1 VPDPGPARSASYASD
16 RRNTNQLRPP
26 WGHLGDPDLGQVGVI
41 DVVGRA
47 RAAHLGRHPA
57 GLQRVREGGKV
68 KVEEHTQWVGAIVT
82 NLQALETVLRY
93 FLAKLRNEIVEFPK
107 VGDQTVK
114 LTYLTRRTSLGK
126 LIRTF
131 NEALTHAEK
140 NFKVDIGVVHIRD
153 AIAHGRLVT
162 AVAGFWSIS
171 APRSTNRF
179 STHVE
184 ASRPNHPRASK

>member
-1 VPDPGPARSASYASD
+1 
-16 RRNTNQLRPP
+16 
-26 WGHLGDPDLGQVGVI
+26 
-41 DVVGRA
+41 
-47 RAAHLGRHPA
+47 
-57 GLQRVREGGKV
+57 V

-82 NLQALETVLRY
+82 NLQALETVLRF
-93 FLAKLRNEIVEFPK
+93 FLVKLRNEIVEFPK

-131 NEALTHAEK
+131 NDALTDAEK

-162 AVAGFWSIS
+162 TKELPFRLWKFG
-171 APRSTNRF
+171 PRKNGLVDIEF
-179 STHVE
+179 SEELT
-184 ASRPNHPRASK
+184 ADWLKNTSRMIDGEKQKVLNCFATRGYQGLR